1 MPYEYKTQVRRGD
14 YMTFQ
19 EVILKLL
26 NFWQEHNCIITQ
38 PYDMEVG
45 AGTMSPDTFF
55 RALGREKWDV
65 AYVQPSRRPAD
76 GRFGENPNRLGK
88 YYQLQVILKPAPNNV
103 QDIYIDSLRSLGI
116 DPMLHDIRF
125 VEDNWES
132 PTLGAWGLGWEVWL
146 DGMEITQFTYFQQM
160 GGLPVDVV
168 SAEITYG
175 LERIAMYV
183 QEKDNVFDLL
193 WNEDI
198 TYGEVRFQEEVEFS
212 KYALLN
218 GDNKTLRDFFDAY
231 EREAKRLLDIPLILP
246 AYDYTLKCSHIFNL
260 LDAGG
265 MLSYTDRVSYIG
277 RVRALSRDCAKLYLE
292 MKGVTV

>member
-1 MPYEYKTQVRRGD
+1 
-14 YMTFQ
+14 MTFQ

-26 NFWQEHNCIITQ
+26 NFWQEQNCIITQ

-55 RALGREKWDV
+55 RALGKEKWNV
-65 AYVQPSRRPAD
+65 AYVQPSRSPAD

-88 YYQLQVILKPAPNNV
+88 YYQLQVILKPAPSNV
-103 QDIYIDSLRSLGI
+103 QDIYIESLKVLGI
-116 DPMLHDIRF
+116 DPLLHDIRF

-193 WNEDI
+193 WNNDI
-198 TYGEVRFQEEVEFS
+198 TYGGVRFQEEVEFS

-218 GDNKTLRDFFDAY
+218 GDNKTLRDFFEDC
-231 EREAKRLLDIPLILP
+231 EREAKRLLELRLVLP

-277 RVRALSRDCAKLYLE
+277 RVRILARECAKLYLD
-292 MKGVTV
+292 MKGESL

>member
-1 MPYEYKTQVRRGD
+1 
-14 YMTFQ
+14 MTFQ

-26 NFWQEHNCIITQ
+26 NFWQEKNCIITQ

-55 RALGREKWDV
+55 RALGKEKWNV

-88 YYQLQVILKPAPNNV
+88 YYQLQVILKPAPSNV
-103 QDIYIDSLRSLGI
+103 QDIYIDSLKALGI
-116 DPMLHDIRF
+116 DPLLHDIRF

-183 QEKDNVFDLL
+183 QGKDNVFELL
-193 WNEDI
+193 WNNDI
-198 TYGEVRFQEEVEFS
+198 TYGDVRFQEEVEFS

-218 GDNKTLRDFFDAY
+218 GDNKTLRDFFDDC
-231 EREAKRLLDIPLILP
+231 EKEANRLLGLRLILP

-265 MLSYTDRVSYIG
+265 MLSYTERVSYIG
-277 RVRALSRDCAKLYLE
+277 RVRVLARECARLYLE
-292 MKGVTV
+292 MKGELV

>member
-1 MPYEYKTQVRRGD
+1 
-14 YMTFQ
+14 MTFQ

-26 NFWQEHNCIITQ
+26 NFWQEQNCIITQ

-55 RALGREKWDV
+55 RALGKEKWNV

-88 YYQLQVILKPAPNNV
+88 YYQLQVILKPAPSNV
-103 QDIYIDSLRSLGI
+103 QDIYIESLKVLGI
-116 DPMLHDIRF
+116 DPLLHDIRF

-193 WNEDI
+193 WNNDI
-198 TYGEVRFQEEVEFS
+198 TYGGVRFQEEVEFS

-218 GDNKTLRDFFDAY
+218 GDNKTLRDFFEDC
-231 EREAKRLLDIPLILP
+231 EREAKRLLELRLVLP

-277 RVRALSRDCAKLYLE
+277 RVRILARECAKLYLD
-292 MKGVTV
+292 MKGESL

>member
-1 MPYEYKTQVRRGD
+1 
-14 YMTFQ
+14 MTFQ

-26 NFWQEHNCIITQ
+26 DFWQRQNCIITQ

-55 RALGREKWDV
+55 RALGKERWNV

-88 YYQLQVILKPAPNNV
+88 YYQLQVILKPAPPNV
-103 QDIYIDSLRSLGI
+103 QDIYIESLKALGI
-116 DPMLHDIRF
+116 DPLLHDIRF

-193 WNEDI
+193 WNNDI
-198 TYGEVRFQEEVEFS
+198 TYGDVRFQEEVEFS

-218 GDNKTLRDFFDAY
+218 GDNRTLRDFFDDC
-231 EREAKRLLDIPLILP
+231 EREANRLLGLRLVLP

-265 MLSYTDRVSYIG
+265 MLSYTERVSYIG
-277 RVRALSRDCAKLYLE
+277 RVRALARECARLYLE
-292 MKGVTV
+292 MKGELV

>member
-1 MPYEYKTQVRRGD
+1 
-14 YMTFQ
+14 MTFQ

-26 NFWQEHNCIITQ
+26 NFWQEQNCIITQ

-55 RALGREKWDV
+55 RALGKEKWNV

-88 YYQLQVILKPAPNNV
+88 YYQLQVILKPAPFNV
-103 QDIYIDSLRSLGI
+103 QDIYIESLKVLGI
-116 DPMLHDIRF
+116 DPLAHDIRF

-193 WNEDI
+193 WNNDI

-218 GDNKTLRDFFDAY
+218 GDNKTLRDFFEDC
-231 EREAKRLLDIPLILP
+231 EREAKRLLELRLVLP

-277 RVRALSRDCAKLYLE
+277 RVRVLARECARLYLD
-292 MKGVTV
+292 MKGESL

>member
-1 MPYEYKTQVRRGD
+1 
-14 YMTFQ
+14 MTFQ

-26 NFWQEHNCIITQ
+26 NFWQEQNCIITQ

-55 RALGREKWDV
+55 RALGKEKWNV

-88 YYQLQVILKPAPNNV
+88 YYQLQVILKPAPFNV
-103 QDIYIDSLRSLGI
+103 QDIYIESLKVLGI
-116 DPMLHDIRF
+116 DPLAHDIRF

-193 WNEDI
+193 WNNDI

-218 GDNKTLRDFFDAY
+218 GDNKTLRDFFEDC
-231 EREAKRLLDIPLILP
+231 EREAKRLLELRLVLP

-277 RVRALSRDCAKLYLE
+277 KVRMLARECARLYLD
-292 MKGVTV
+292 MKGESL

>member
-1 MPYEYKTQVRRGD
+1 
-14 YMTFQ
+14 MTFQ

-26 NFWQEHNCIITQ
+26 NFWQEQNCIITQ

-55 RALGREKWDV
+55 RALGKEKWNV

-88 YYQLQVILKPAPNNV
+88 YYQLQVILKPAPFNV
-103 QDIYIDSLRSLGI
+103 QDIYIESLKVLGI
-116 DPMLHDIRF
+116 DPLAHDIRF

-193 WNEDI
+193 WNNDI

-218 GDNKTLRDFFDAY
+218 GDNKTLRDFFEDC
-231 EREAKRLLDIPLILP
+231 EREAKRLLELRLVLP

-277 RVRALSRDCAKLYLE
+277 RVRMLARECARLYLD
-292 MKGVTV
+292 MKGESL

>member
-1 MPYEYKTQVRRGD
+1 
-14 YMTFQ
+14 MTFQ
-19 EVILKLL
+19 EVILNLL
-26 NFWQEHNCIITQ
+26 NFWQDQNCIITQ

-55 RALGREKWDV
+55 RALGKEKWNV

-88 YYQLQVILKPAPNNV
+88 YYQLQVILKPAPPNV
-103 QDIYIDSLRSLGI
+103 QDIYIESLKSLGI
-116 DPMLHDIRF
+116 DPLLHDIRF

-183 QEKDNVFDLL
+183 QGKDNVFDLL
-193 WNEDI
+193 WNNDI
-198 TYGEVRFQEEVEFS
+198 TYGDVRFQEEVEFS

-218 GDNKTLRDFFDAY
+218 GDNKTLREFFDGC
-231 EREAKRLLDIPLILP
+231 EREARRLLELKLVLP
-246 AYDYTLKCSHIFNL
+246 AYDHTLKCSHIFNL

-265 MLSYTDRVSYIG
+265 MLSYTERVSYIG
-277 RVRALSRDCAKLYLE
+277 RVRILARECARLYLE
-292 MKGVTV
+292 MKGELI

>member
-1 MPYEYKTQVRRGD
+1 
-14 YMTFQ
+14 MTFQ

-26 NFWQEHNCIITQ
+26 NFWQEQNCIITQ

-55 RALGREKWDV
+55 RALGKEKWNV

-88 YYQLQVILKPAPNNV
+88 YYQLQVILKPAPFNV
-103 QDIYIDSLRSLGI
+103 QDIYIESLKVLGI
-116 DPMLHDIRF
+116 DPLAHDIRF

-193 WNEDI
+193 WNNDI

-218 GDNKTLRDFFDAY
+218 GDNKTLRDFFEDC
-231 EREAKRLLDIPLILP
+231 EREAKRLLELRLVLP

-277 RVRALSRDCAKLYLE
+277 RVRILARECAKLYLD
-292 MKGVTV
+292 MKGESL

>member
-1 MPYEYKTQVRRGD
+1 
-14 YMTFQ
+14 MTFQ

-26 NFWQEHNCIITQ
+26 NFWQEQNCIITQ

-55 RALGREKWDV
+55 RALGKEKWNV

-88 YYQLQVILKPAPNNV
+88 YYQLQVILKPAPFNV
-103 QDIYIDSLRSLGI
+103 QDIYIESLKALGI
-116 DPMLHDIRF
+116 DPLAHDIRF

-193 WNEDI
+193 WNNDI

-218 GDNKTLRDFFDAY
+218 GDNKTLRDFFEDC
-231 EREAKRLLDIPLILP
+231 EREAKRLLELRLVLP

-277 RVRALSRDCAKLYLE
+277 RVRMLARECARLYLD
-292 MKGVTV
+292 MKGESL